1 MAEPVWAC
9 STLAGR
15 RCDRT
20 MGVQTLLFSRRY
32 RAALLDYLLRGD
44 ESGLVRA
51 YDLGRGAIADGLGLL
66 EILRAHQRAVHSI
79 LESSHDVDEMLRR
92 LTASSEFLME
102 TLSPFEMTSR
112 GYVELLRPS
121 QGSRAKRKT
130 PIDRT
135 FHRITG

>member
-1 MAEPVWAC
+1 
-9 STLAGR
+9 
-15 RCDRT
+15 

-79 LESSHDVDEMLRR
+79 VESSHDVDEMRRR
-92 LTASSEFLME
+92 LTASWEFLME
-102 TLSPFEMTSR
+102 ILSPFEMTYR
-112 GYVELLRPS
+112 GYVELLGLPMRARTPS
-121 QGSRAKRKT
+121 ERRRS
-130 PIDRT
+130 
-135 FHRITG
+135 TGLFTESQDKQH